1 MFKYFEQKK
10 KHLNPRNKFIMS
22 AFFCIFVDYEY
33 IQTHSK
39 KHFAASWKP
48 SFPGAV
54 CPGTSVQLLEQVYNF
69 SFDTWSKSKGA
80 WDLFP
85 ENASEKQKVWGTVNH
100 GTSFLGINT
109 TVPEYEHVAVK
120 GKGKAAAKVS
130 SRSIMGT
137 FATGNLYTGKF
148 VKIIGMSGAEMYHGT
163 PFKGRPKSLSGYV
176 HYQPGKIDAAKA
188 PYKDQKGK
196 LDKGQIEIALYSWKQ
211 ARHFLSTDGPSTPA
225 QKDPDIVAYGSL
237 VLDKDTGGY
246 IPFTID
252 LKYVNDKEP
261 GYLFIAVLASR
272 LGEFFTGSSK
282 SVIYVD
288 EFQFNY

>member
-1 MFKYFEQKK
+1 MNTFRLIQKSI
-10 KHLNPRNKFIMS
+10 LLLLGS
-22 AFFCIFVDYEY
+22 LLSLAL
-33 IQTHSK
+33 
-39 KHFAASWKP
+39 FA
-48 SFPGAV
+48 
-54 CPGTSVQLLEQVYNF
+54 QEQVYNF

-85 ENASEKQKVWGTVNH
+85 ENATDKQKVWGTVNH

-148 VKIIGMSGAEMYHGT
+148 VKIIGMSGAEMYHGV

-252 LKYVNDKEP
+252 LKYVSDKEP

-288 EFQFNY
+288 EFKFNY